1 MAQKTQIERP
11 LDYYKRRSRYLRR
24 RYGRKLTDEFWIG
37 GEIDTGDNVTL
48 EEYEVMRRPGEFVV
62 LYALFYNGRV
72 VAMYDDAAV
81 AWEVSRVVHEVLR
94 LARLERRR
102 RRKR

>member
-62 LYALFYNGRV
+62 LYALFYNGRLI
-72 VAMYDDAAV
+72 AIYDDPIVSHEV
-81 AWEVSRVVHEVLR
+81 ARVVHDTLR
-94 LARLERRR
+94 LVRLERRR
-102 RRKR
+102 KRRS

>member
-1 MAQKTQIERP
+1 MTQKTQIERP

-24 RYGRKLTDEFWIG
+24 RYGRKLADSWIG

-62 LYALFYNGRV
+62 LYALFYNGRI

-81 AWEVSRVVHEVLR
+81 AWEVARVVHEVLR
-94 LARLERRR
+94 LVRLERRR
-102 RRKR
+102 KRRS